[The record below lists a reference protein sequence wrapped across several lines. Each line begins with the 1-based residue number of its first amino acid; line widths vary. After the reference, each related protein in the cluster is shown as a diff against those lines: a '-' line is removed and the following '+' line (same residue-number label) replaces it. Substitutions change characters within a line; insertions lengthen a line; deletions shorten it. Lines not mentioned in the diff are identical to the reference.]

1 MKILIT
7 APYHEQGRQQ
17 LADTFGEVIYRC
29 WKDHGQAY
37 QEDELISLLQETEA
51 DAIIAELDQI
61 TEKVIQAVPNLQ
73 FIGVCRGTP
82 SNVNVPVATDRRI
95 PVFYTPARNAQA
107 VAEMVVG
114 SLITFL
120 RSIIPSS
127 QWLEAGEW
135 QSGSLTAY
143 LKFKGNELA
152 GKTVGMVGFGA
163 VAQRTAGILRSFP
176 CDIRYYDPY
185 VTSPDPRD
193 QKVSLAELFATSDIV
208 SIHLPVTED
217 TKGLIGTE
225 LLQSMKHDAI
235 FVNTARSVVVDHDAL
250 VEQLQQNQI
259 RGAIIDVF
267 DQEPPLPKDYE
278 LISLPNVLAIPH
290 LAGATYEVEDHHV
303 EIMNTAVIDWFEHH
317 NTAVRV
323 LYNKAILEDIN
334 NDTTSVSSL

>member
-37 QEDELISLLQETEA
+37 QEDELITLLQSTGA

-61 TEKVIQAVPNLQ
+61 TEKVIKAVPQLQ

-82 SNVNVPVATDRRI
+82 SNVDVPVATDRRI

-120 RSIIPSS
+120 RSIISSS

-225 LLQSMKHDAI
+225 LLQSMKKDAI
-235 FVNTARSVVVDHDAL
+235 FVNTARSVVVDHHAL

-267 DQEPPLPKDYE
+267 DQEPPLPKDYK

-303 EIMNTAVIDWFEHH
+303 EIMNTALIEWFEYH
-317 NTAVRV
+317 NTAVKV

-334 NDTTSVSSL
+334 DDTTSLSSL